1 MSEGNAAIT
10 EMREGFLP
18 GAADKK
24 SSGKRLIQSKM
35 VLKMLAIDRER
46 ARKALDLWAEF
57 LAKGGGGGNDVQYTK
72 MEDYI
77 EYRIEDVGRT

>member
-1 MSEGNAAIT
+1 
-10 EMREGFLP
+10 
-18 GAADKK
+18 
-24 SSGKRLIQSKM
+24 
-35 VLKMLAIDRER
+35 MLAIDRER

-57 LAKGGGGGNDVQYTK
+57 LAKGGGGRNDVQYTK